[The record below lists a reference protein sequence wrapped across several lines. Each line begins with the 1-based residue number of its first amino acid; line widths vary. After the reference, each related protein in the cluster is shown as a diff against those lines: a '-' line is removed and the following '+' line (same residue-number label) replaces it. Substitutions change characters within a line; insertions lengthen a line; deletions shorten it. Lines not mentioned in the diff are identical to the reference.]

1 MTDRRVP
8 PHDKEAERAIIG
20 ACLIDNKKMIEAISV
35 VSPDD
40 FYVTKHREIFEAM
53 ITMNLEGKEVNSGTL
68 YERLIG
74 HVTASEI
81 GKLMEGVP
89 EKLNIKPMCEVVRH
103 MAALRKILR
112 EITPIASAAYDKDY
126 DGAVDLLNR
135 ISINQ
140 LTGRREKRL
149 SDDIKSAVEVTNGD
163 FSVTSI
169 FNMLQ
174 GVTQKD
180 RPNIRQVLHRL
191 KDQGIIEPS
200 GRKDGVYRRIITEL
214 EEMDWQ
220 NAPTDGLVFDWPL
233 ELHDIAT
240 VFPKDVCVVAG
251 FKDSGKTGFAIDF
264 IRRNMDKWD
273 IHYFN
278 CEMSNSRLRDR
289 LRQVDELP
297 PGGWTFKA
305 YSRGDN
311 FADAIKPDAIN
322 VVDYLEIT
330 EEHYLVAKWL
340 KQIRLKLDKGMALVL
355 LQKPKG
361 RDTGMG
367 GDKSLQTPTLYVAL
381 EHGKAK
387 LVSVKTFKGEH
398 SPRGHI
404 ADYKL
409 IHGWKF
415 HLTTPWHSEEAE
427 EALNQSQG
435 KFRKFGNKF

>member
-1 MTDRRVP
+1 MTDKRVP

-20 ACLIDNKKMIEAISV
+20 ACLVENKKMIEAISL

-40 FYVTKHREIFEAM
+40 FYVTKHKDIFEAM

-81 GKLMEGVP
+81 GKFMDGVP
-89 EKLNIKPMCEVVRH
+89 EKLNIKPMCEVVRE
-103 MAALRKILR
+103 MAVLRRVLK
-112 EITPIASAAYDKDY
+112 EITPVADAAYDKNY
-126 DGAVDLLNR
+126 DGAIELLNR
-135 ISINQ
+135 VSINKI
-140 LTGRREKRL
+140 TGRREKNL
-149 SDDIKSAVEVTNGD
+149 SDEIRQKVDMTTGD
-163 FSVTSI
+163 FSVTNLY
-169 FNMLQ
+169 NMLEN
-174 GVTQKD
+174 VTPKD
-180 RPNIRQVLHRL
+180 RGNVRQVLHRL
-191 KDQGIIEPS
+191 KEQGIIEPS
-200 GRKDGVYRRIITEL
+200 GRRDGVYRRVITEL
-214 EEMDWQ
+214 EEMDWE

-240 VFPKDVCVVAG
+240 VFQKDVCVVAG
-251 FKDSGKTGFAIDF
+251 YKDSGKTAFAIDF
-264 IRRNMDKWD
+264 IRRNMEKYD

-297 PGGWTFKA
+297 PTGWTFKA

-311 FADAIKPDAIN
+311 FADVIKPDAIN

-330 EEHYLVAKWL
+330 DEHWLVAKYL
-340 KQIRLKLDKGMALVL
+340 KQIRLKLDNGMALVL

-387 LVSVKTFKGEH
+387 LVSAKTFKGEH

-404 ADYKL
+404 ADYTL
-409 IHGWKF
+409 WHGWKF
-415 HLTTPWHSEEAE
+415 NLSSPWHSEDAE
-427 EALNQSQG
+427 EAYQQS
-435 KFRKFGNKF
+435 KFRKFGGKF